1 MAHGVD
7 VDVVDGQAIIGFADS
22 AVKAEHLSKL
32 IAIAGPTGV
41 KVDTGGTRRTYLV
54 SEDVASEAGLID
66 KPKRTGGRKSSS

>member
-1 MAHGVD
+1 MAQGVD
-7 VDVVDGQAIIGFADS
+7 VDIVDGQAIIGFTDS
-22 AVKAEHLSKL
+22 ATKAEHLRKL
-32 IAIAGPTGV
+32 LDIAGPTGV